1 MKNSKILF
9 ILVSTL
15 FLSGCFNADEEK
27 MKIKKTV
34 APFYESLLFEEINDT
49 MLFFNENSKSYFD
62 IYHSFLASFND
73 YDLLYKAEGISF
85 DSVTKDFIQVKIKV
99 SITGV
104 SKEKEKI
111 AKQVIHILNFK
122 MDAEGKWKIDSFS
135 EIPIE

>member
-9 ILVSTL
+9 ILFSIL

-27 MKIKKTV
+27 LEIKKTV
-34 APFYESLLFEEINDT
+34 KPFYESLLFEEIDDT
-49 MLFFNENSKSYFD
+49 MIFFNENSKSYFD
-62 IYHSFLASFND
+62 IYHSFLESFND

-85 DSVTKDFIQVKIKV
+85 DSVTKESIQAKIKV

-104 SKEKEKI
+104 SNEKEKI
-111 AKQVIHILNFK
+111 IKQVIHILIFK